1 MRKIC
6 TILLSAMLL
15 SIMPAKLLAQ
25 ATISLTPY
33 PAKDFLNIHFGN
45 TTGNAAISIY
55 DEGGKKVYN
64 TQMAVNKGLMAGIN
78 ISKLTPGNYFISV
91 NINGE
96 MNKEQFIKV
105 KN

>member
-25 ATISLTPY
+25 VIISLMPN

-45 TTGNAAISIY
+45 TTGNAAIINY
-55 DEGGKKVYN
+55 DEGGK
-64 TQMAVNKGLMAGIN
+64 MAGVN
-78 ISKLTPGNYFISV
+78 IGKLVPGDYFISV

-96 MNKEQFIKV
+96 MIKEQFLKV
-105 KN
+105 KKLMQG